1 MSAPAKT
8 QIKRKHTK
16 RREVLDRIYDV
27 LDVGVEARMVT
38 CEMFASPGIGRH
50 TVAEYSR
57 TFESLGILDR
67 RYEYLTHG
75 KEHIG
80 KRWHWTLRK
89 THAEAIAIL
98 DKCDAEEL
106 AAADRNFA
114 EAMIEK
120 KTTRRQRITEQQAD
134 VVAVRIEHDEP
145 VEAIVGPDS
154 PNPFDVL
161 RPYRRVV
168 SEPYALVEAARQYRD
183 RSTKM
188 DGGIKDLLDQAAELG
203 LKVDEEALR
212 AAISPIERDD
222 RLETIALV
230 LPYIDQ
236 LEAATARLL
245 GQVDGLKVQVTELNK
260 LRMDVTALRSQNQR
274 LIAKQVSH

>member
-57 TFESLGILDR
+57 AFENMGILTR

-75 KEHIG
+75 KEHVG

-89 THAEAIAIL
+89 THAEALAIL
-98 DKCDAEEL
+98 DKLDAAEL
-106 AAADRNFA
+106 TTADLNFA
-114 EAMIEK
+114 KAMAE
-120 KTTRRQRITEQQAD
+120 KTTRPRRITEQQAD